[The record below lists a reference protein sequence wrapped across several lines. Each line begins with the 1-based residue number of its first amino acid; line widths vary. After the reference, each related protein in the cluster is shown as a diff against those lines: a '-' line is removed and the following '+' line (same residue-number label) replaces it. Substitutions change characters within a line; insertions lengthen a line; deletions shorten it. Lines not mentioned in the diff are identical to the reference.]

1 MNKYKLEYTNTM
13 KKNLKLMQKRGKNM
27 SKMTE
32 VLEILI
38 TGEPLPQHYNDHAL
52 SGNYANYRECHIE
65 SDWLLIYKIENE
77 RLTLVLSRTGTHSD
91 LF

>member
-1 MNKYKLEYTNTM
+1 MLEVKYTNRFNKDLKII
-13 KKNLKLMQKRGKNM
+13 KKRKYNTQKLK
-27 SKMTE
+27 E
-32 VLEILI
+32 VIIMLSEQI
-38 TGEPLPQHYNDHAL
+38 PLPQHYNDHAL